1 MKTSTSASSSL
12 ISFYN
17 TFLDLSDTLIS
28 GWSVNTTYHIIYIYT
43 YTPCDCWWYHAISCL
58 AAPCMPLN
66 ISLNQYWYWSSMFII
81 LCKCLRMSMS
91 RFLSK
96 LIWAIVC
103 DKVYRSCPDR
113 VNMLGSISFTLGRQ
127 PLQTFV
133 PLLNFVNANCCLGRK
148 PLSLLFV
155 WWIPWVCLVD
165 HNDSPQLRSVARI
178 GDCDPATCAR
188 LSYG

>member
-1 MKTSTSASSSL
+1 
-12 ISFYN
+12 
-17 TFLDLSDTLIS
+17 
-28 GWSVNTTYHIIYIYT
+28 
-43 YTPCDCWWYHAISCL
+43 
-58 AAPCMPLN
+58 
-66 ISLNQYWYWSSMFII
+66 MFII

-103 DKVYRSCPDR
+103 DKVYRSSVYRSCPDR

-165 HNDSPQLRSVARI
+165 HNDSPQLRSVALI
-178 GDCDPATCAR
+178 GDCDPRRNMRVLKLWLGTCGTLNLLAFATWAAKIFAGTMRVC
-188 LSYG
+188 LKIVYP